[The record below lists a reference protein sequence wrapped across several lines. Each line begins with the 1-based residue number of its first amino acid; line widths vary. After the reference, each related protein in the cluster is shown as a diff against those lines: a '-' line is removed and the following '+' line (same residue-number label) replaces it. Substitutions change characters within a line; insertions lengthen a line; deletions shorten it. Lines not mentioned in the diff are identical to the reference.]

1 MTSEQV
7 WWPILRISAL
17 HLTHPSA
24 HTHTH
29 THTHREQW
37 THSRRSGQPFMLWHP
52 RSSWGFGALLKGT
65 SVMVSRVERALYIH
79 SPHLQFLL
87 GQDSNWQPFDY
98 ESDSLTQGSS
108 NLILEGRCPAEFS
121 SNLPQHACLK
131 VSSIPSKS
139 LISCFR
145 CV

>member
-29 THTHREQW
+29 REQW
-37 THSRRSGQPFMLWHP
+37 THSRRSGQPFMLWRP

-65 SVMVSRVERALYIH
+65 SVMVSRVERALYID

-87 GQDSNWQPFDY
+87 AQDSNWQPFDY

-121 SNLPQHACLK
+121 SNLPQHACLE

-139 LISCFR
+139 LISYTEGVFN
-145 CV
+145 